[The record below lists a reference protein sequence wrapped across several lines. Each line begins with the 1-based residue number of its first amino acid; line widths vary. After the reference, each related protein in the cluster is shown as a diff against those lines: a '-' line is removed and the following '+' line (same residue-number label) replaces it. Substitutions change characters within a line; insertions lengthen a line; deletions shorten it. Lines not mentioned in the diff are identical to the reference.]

1 MDSGLLIV
9 ALAVESG
16 LLLTVFVLWRRA
28 VRRSNKLQRQLED
41 AGGRR
46 WRLPTGRETVK
57 AVIETASLV
66 RERGVGGALR
76 TSIEDLAGWAQA
88 ERPDLARLASH
99 DGTISILFSDIEGST
114 ALNEELGDR
123 AWLKVLAKHDKI
135 IRGQSAAQQG
145 HVIKTQGDGFMIAF
159 ARPLEAIRF
168 SIEAQREL
176 AVERRN
182 ATGVPIRVRVG
193 IHKGDAVH
201 RDGDLFGRN
210 VVMAARIAAEAAGSE
225 ILVSDAVRDAAI
237 DDEFLAFDEGRDI
250 ELKGL
255 SGQHRLYAVEWAD

>member
-1 MDSGLLIV
+1 
-9 ALAVESG
+9 VESAA
-16 LLLTVFVLWRRA
+16 LLSVIVLWRRA
-28 VRRSNKLQRQLED
+28 ARRSDDLQRQLED
-41 AGGRR
+41 AGGARR

-66 RERGVGGALR
+66 REHGVGAALR

-99 DGTISILFSDIEGST
+99 DGTVSILFSDIEGST

-135 IRGQSAAQQG
+135 IRSQSAAQQG

-159 ARPLEAIRF
+159 ARPIEAIHF
-168 SIEAQREL
+168 SIGAQRQL
-176 AVERRN
+176 AAERRK
-182 ATGVPIRVRVG
+182 ASSTPIRVRVG

-210 VVMAARIAAEAAGSE
+210 VVMAARIAAQAAGSE
-225 ILVSDAVRDAAI
+225 ILVSDVVRDAAI
-237 DDEFLAFDEGRDI
+237 EDEFLAFDEGRDI

-255 SGQHRLYAVEWAD
+255 AGQHRLYAVEWAD